1 MIDNETVPSAY
12 KMISVDV
19 SSLFTIVPLDYTID
33 LTLKRIYGDKEI
45 ETEISRN
52 DMKNLLLLCTK
63 NVHFTFEN
71 NIYQQ
76 NNGVAMWHPLG
87 PMLAGI
93 FMAHL
98 EKTLMPKL
106 EKFMKAWKRYVDGTI
121 TYIKPDFTT
130 DVVNILN
137 KYHENIKITYAVEH
151 NGKISLLDTLLM
163 GNNRK
168 LETTVFDKETNN
180 NMYFHWRS
188 FGPTTWKKGT
198 LKWISQY
205 M

>member
-1 MIDNETVPSAY
+1 MINNETVPRAY
-12 KMISVDV
+12 KMISVGV
-19 SSLFTIVPLDYTID
+19 SSLFTMVLLDYTIE

-52 DMKNLLLLCTK
+52 DMNNLLLLCTK
-63 NVHFTFEN
+63 NVYFTFEN

-76 NNGVAMWHPLG
+76 NNGVALGHPLG

-93 FMAHL
+93 FMVHL

-121 TYIKPDFTT
+121 TYIKPDFIT

-151 NGKISLLDTLLM
+151 NGKISFLDTLLM

-180 NMYFHWRS
+180 NLYFHWRS
-188 FGPTTWKKGT
+188 FGPATWKKGT

>member
-1 MIDNETVPSAY
+1 MINNKTVPSAY

-19 SSLFTIVPLDYTID
+19 SSLFTMVPLDYTID

-63 NVHFTFEN
+63 NVYFTFEN

-121 TYIKPDFTT
+121 TYIKPDFIA

-137 KYHENIKITYAVEH
+137 KYH
-151 NGKISLLDTLLM
+151 
-163 GNNRK
+163 
-168 LETTVFDKETNN
+168 
-180 NMYFHWRS
+180 
-188 FGPTTWKKGT
+188 
-198 LKWISQY
+198 
-205 M
+205 

>member
-76 NNGVAMWHPLG
+76 NNGVAM
-87 PMLAGI
+87 
-93 FMAHL
+93 
-98 EKTLMPKL
+98 
-106 EKFMKAWKRYVDGTI
+106 
-121 TYIKPDFTT
+121 
-130 DVVNILN
+130 
-137 KYHENIKITYAVEH
+137 
-151 NGKISLLDTLLM
+151 
-163 GNNRK
+163 
-168 LETTVFDKETNN
+168 
-180 NMYFHWRS
+180 
-188 FGPTTWKKGT
+188 
-198 LKWISQY
+198 
-205 M
+205 